1 MHEQQLRGLQEK
13 LNHSFNDINLLEKS
27 LTHSSYA
34 NEKFKNSADSNERLE
49 FLGDSLLGMT
59 VALLI
64 YNFKPTLTEGQMTKL
79 RAELICERSL
89 ASIASELDL
98 GSYMLLSRGEEN
110 GGGRSRP
117 SMLADAFEAV
127 LAAVYLDGGY
137 EPVERVISAY
147 IKPRMDNPAHSFY
160 DYKTVLQEL
169 IQVKPGQTLFYE
181 KTDEYGPDH
190 NKLFT
195 VEVKLNGKTIGTGT
209 GKSKKNAE
217 QEAAKTAIDTLSR

>member
-1 MHEQQLRGLQEK
+1 MHEQQIRELQEK
-13 LNHSFNDINLLEKS
+13 LNYSFNDTNLLEKS

-34 NEKFKNSADSNERLE
+34 NEKYKNSADSNERLE

-64 YNFKPTLTEGQMTKL
+64 YNHKPRLTEGQMTKL

-127 LAAVYLDGGY
+127 LAAVYFDGGY
-137 EPVERVISAY
+137 EPVKRLISAY
-147 IKPRMDNPAHSFY
+147 IKPRMDNPSHSFS
-160 DYKTVLQEL
+160 DYKTILQEL
-169 IQVKPGQTLFYE
+169 VQVKPGQTLIYE

-217 QEAAKTAIDTLSR
+217 QEAAKAAIDILSR